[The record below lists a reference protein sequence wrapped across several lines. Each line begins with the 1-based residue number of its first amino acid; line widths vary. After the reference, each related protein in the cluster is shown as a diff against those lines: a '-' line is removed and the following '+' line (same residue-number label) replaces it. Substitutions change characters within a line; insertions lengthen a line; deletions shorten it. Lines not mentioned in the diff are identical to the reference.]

1 MRMREK
7 RGTRRISLFVAAL
20 LVGLLLPAA
29 AQAETRTF
37 VNAFN
42 LFPTGGALT
51 EGPANKYPS
60 SIAVS
65 GVAGTVTKVTV
76 TLIGYTSGSPD
87 DTDAVIVGPN
97 GQKVMLVSDAC
108 GVNPSTFEDENWTF
122 DDSASTFI
130 SDAGP
135 CSSFQDASFKPTNY
149 ENPDDDDLTPG
160 GGPAGPYL
168 NKLSLLAGGSP
179 NGAWK
184 LFVFDDNPA
193 VHGFDISA
201 WALNLE
207 IQPPP
212 PATPAP
218 PAPPAT
224 PQATGQQA
232 AALAKCKAKKSKKAR
247 KKCRKKAQSLPL

>member
-1 MRMREK
+1 MREE
-7 RGTRRISLFVAAL
+7 RGIRRRLSLFVAAL
-20 LVGLLLPAA
+20 IVAALFPAA
-29 AQAETRTF
+29 ASAETRTF

-51 EGPANKYPS
+51 SGPANKYPS

-65 GVAGTVTKVTV
+65 GVAGTVTKATV
-76 TLIGYTSGSPD
+76 TLIGYSSASPD

-108 GVNPSTFEDENWTF
+108 GVNPNTLDDENWTF

-135 CSSFQDASFKPTNY
+135 CDSFQDASFKPTNY

-168 NKLSLLAGGSP
+168 NSLSLLAGGSP
-179 NGAWK
+179 DGDWK
-184 LFVFDDNPA
+184 LFVFDDNPSF
-193 VHGFDISA
+193 HGFDLSA
-201 WALNLE
+201 WALRLE

-212 PATPAP
+212 PAAPTPPSGSAG
-218 PAPPAT
+218 PASTT
-224 PQATGQQA
+224 PTAKKACKKKKHKRSASA
-232 AALAKCKAKKSKKAR
+232 AKKCKKKK
-247 KKCRKKAQSLPL
+247 